1 MASIDASRAGAQVLP
16 FYLAGDTGEAA
27 LVRGACHHGAPV
39 TQILSR
45 HGYPDA
51 VAALQAEA
59 MAITACL
66 STFMKFDGVFTLQAK
81 GDGYVKTLL
90 ADVTSDGALR
100 GYTAFDDEAPPPVSD
115 DMVAAMPASVPA
127 LLGTAMSPSPSI
139 RGPRTAD
146 IRALSSLTARR

>member
-1 MASIDASRAGAQVLP
+1 MARSRRCSTRLKTAFTHRRLSWPGAWLVIERRLTGEQGPTPHQATERDVASIDASRAGAQVLP

-27 LVRGACHHGAPV
+27 LVRGRFATIGAPV

-90 ADVTSDGALR
+90 
-100 GYTAFDDEAPPPVSD
+100 P
-115 DMVAAMPASVPA
+115 M
-127 LLGTAMSPSPSI
+127 
-139 RGPRTAD
+139 
-146 IRALSSLTARR
+146 

>member
-1 MASIDASRAGAQVLP
+1 MASIDAHRAGAQILP
-16 FYLAGDTGEAA
+16 FYLAGETGEAA
-27 LVRGACHHGAPV
+27 LVRGRFATVGVPV

-59 MAITACL
+59 MAIAACL

-100 GYTAFDDEAPPPVSD
+100 
-115 DMVAAMPASVPA
+115 
-127 LLGTAMSPSPSI
+127 LHSI
-139 RGPRTAD
+139 
-146 IRALSSLTARR
+146 